1 MGLISYRPLR
11 AEDADAVFDAA
22 REAWR
27 FTYATIF
34 DTVFIDQFVRTN
46 YAPDR
51 LSALVP
57 AVAAQHMFLD
67 VALDGDRI
75 IGFERRGRNVTRL
88 CHTSAAPAHSSR
100 ARASRH
106 SALPPPPRG
115 HRPRRSGRC
124 HAASPAGRHLGRE
137 IG

>member
-11 AEDADAVFDAA
+11 VEDADAVFDAA

-51 LSALVP
+51 LSALCRGRGP
-57 AVAAQHMFLD
+57 AHVL
-67 VALDGDRI
+67 
-75 IGFERRGRNVTRL
+75 RRG
-88 CHTSAAPAHSSR
+88 
-100 ARASRH
+100 ARW
-106 SALPPPPRG
+106 
-115 HRPRRSGRC
+115 
-124 HAASPAGRHLGRE
+124 
-137 IG
+137 